1 MLDTCF
7 LPALHSGFFPLLPF
21 KMAAAA
27 VLGVLFALTAVMF
40 NFSIHKIDEGKNK
53 HCSTCLD
60 VIGFVSFYFAR
71 NNSATINL

>member
-7 LPALHSGFFPLLPF
+7 LPALHSGFFPLLAF

-53 HCSTCLD
+53 HWYTLD
-60 VIGFVSFYFAR
+60 LFVFILQEIILQR
-71 NNSATINL
+71 

>member
-7 LPALHSGFFPLLPF
+7 LPALHSGFIPLLAF

-53 HCSTCLD
+53 HWYTLD
-60 VIGFVSFYFAR
+60 LFVFILQEIILQR
-71 NNSATINL
+71 

>member
-7 LPALHSGFFPLLPF
+7 LPALHSGFTPLLAF

-53 HCSTCLD
+53 HWYTLD
-60 VIGFVSFYFAR
+60 LFVFILQEIILQR
-71 NNSATINL
+71 

>member
-7 LPALHSGFFPLLPF
+7 LPALHSGFSHLLPF

-53 HCSTCLD
+53 H
-60 VIGFVSFYFAR
+60 
-71 NNSATINL
+71 